1 MEIIELEKPKGVIV
15 QFGGQTPL
23 KLARALEA
31 AGAPIIGTTPDAI
44 DLADDRERFQK
55 LVDKLGLLQPPDGVA
70 PSENPALHVA
80 AKVGYTLVGR
90 PTSVLGG
97 RAMEI
102 GTGYEDPTPP
112 RRPAPT
118 V

>member
-44 DLADDRERFQK
+44 DLAEDRERFQK
-55 LVDKLGLLQPPDGVA
+55 LVDQLGLLQPPNGVA
-70 PSENPALHVA
+70 NSEKQALNVP
-80 AKVGYTLVGR
+80 AKVGYPCARDTEDRRVGKGYV
-90 PTSVLGG
+90 VLG
-97 RAMEI
+97 RS
-102 GTGYEDPTPP
+102 
-112 RRPAPT
+112 RWSL
-118 V
+118 